1 MSRSLLVAD
10 DSNTIR
16 KVVELTFRDTDFVV
30 DCASDGDQAAR
41 ELEYG
46 RHDVVL
52 ADVVMPG
59 ANGYELCRRIKR
71 SSRPVPVLLLAGTF
85 EPFDHDQAR
94 ECGADGCL
102 LKPFDSATLLE
113 RVSSLLAE
121 RAALRSGAVEARE
134 PSVDEPVSVAIED
147 VLGEVER
154 EAQLPSSSPGAPN
167 TSVPESEIQQIV
179 DAVTQQLRESLS
191 RELIEEIAPR
201 AAERAVRDYLQHNP
215 TAGDE

>member
-1 MSRSLLVAD
+1 MSRSLLIAD

-41 ELEYG
+41 ELESG

-59 ANGYELCRRIKR
+59 ANGYELCRRIKT

-102 LKPFDSATLLE
+102 LKPFDSETLLE

-121 RAALRSGAVEARE
+121 RAALRTSAVEVRE
-134 PSVDEPVSVAIED
+134 ADMEEPVSVAIEE

-154 EAQLPSSSPGAPN
+154 EAETVETAAEPPAARIQEAQ
-167 TSVPESEIQQIV
+167 IQQIV
-179 DAVTQQLRESLS
+179 EAVTGQLRASLS
-191 RELIEEIAPR
+191 RELAEEIVPR
-201 AAERAVRDYLQHNP
+201 AAETAVREYLRQFD
-215 TAGDE
+215 ASSDE

>member
-16 KVVELTFRDTDFVV
+16 KVVELTFRDTDFVI

-41 ELEYG
+41 ELELG
-46 RHDVVL
+46 HHDVVL

-59 ANGYELCRRIKR
+59 ANGYELCRRIKT

-102 LKPFDSATLLE
+102 LKPFDSQTLLE
-113 RVSSLLAE
+113 RVFSLLAE
-121 RAALRSGAVEARE
+121 RAALRTSAVEARE
-134 PSVDEPVSVAIED
+134 VGADGPASVAIEE

-154 EAQLPSSSPGAPN
+154 EAVPAETPPEAPI
-167 TSVPESEIQQIV
+167 VPLHETQIQQIV
-179 DAVTQQLRESLS
+179 DAVTVQLRESLS
-191 RELIEEIAPR
+191 RELAEEIVPK
-201 AAERAVRDYLQHNP
+201 AAESAVREYLRQHATP
-215 TAGDE
+215 DDE